1 MGNNN
6 YQFRLQSLE
15 VLDQYIAKL
24 RQEVDFCLGYPKKI
38 KDIHLGFS
46 ESDSWNDVKHTE
58 FFEQHVE
65 EIGLKVGELQMRIEE
80 AINRLNQLKSIYANA
95 GVS

>member
-15 VLDQYIAKL
+15 VLDDYISKL
-24 RQEVDFCLGYPKKI
+24 RKEVDFCLGYPKMI

-46 ESDSWNDVKHTE
+46 ESDRWNDVKHTE
-58 FFEQHVE
+58 FFEQHIE
-65 EIGLKVGELQMRIEE
+65 EIGLKISELHMRMEE
-80 AINRLNQLKSIYANA
+80 AINRLNQLKGIYANA
-95 GVS
+95 GVN